1 MNGTMIRRSLRL
13 SFTLFLLVPLL
24 ASAGLVPRAPQI
36 EATAYVLMDASTGHL
51 IVEHNV
57 DKRLP
62 PASLTKI
69 MTDYIAAREIHRG
82 NLDPRETTTV
92 SVRAWRMG
100 GSRMFI
106 QEGNQVSVEDL
117 IKGVII
123 SSGNDASV
131 ALAEHIAGSEEA
143 FADLM
148 NQHARRLGMEN
159 SSFANSTG
167 WPDPDQYTSARDMAI
182 LSRALIREHPENY
195 SLYREKSFTYNDI
208 TQRNRNLLLWR
219 DESVDGIKTGHTRE
233 SGYSLVSS
241 AERDGMRLISVV
253 MGANSEQAR
262 ARESQSL
269 LNYGFRFFETYKAY
283 DAGESLTPL
292 RVWMGTDNEVN
303 LGASEDLVV
312 TIPKDSHEKLSAEMS
327 LDSRVRAPVRA
338 GDELGMVTISLNGDT
353 LLEKPLVALSDV
365 ERGGI
370 FRRLIDS
377 IVLFFRG
384 LFS

>member
-36 EATAYVLMDASTGHL
+36 EATAYVLMDATTGHL

>member
-1 MNGTMIRRSLRL
+1 MNATMIRHSLRL
-13 SFTLFLLVPLL
+13 AFTLFLLVPLL
-24 ASAGLVPRAPQI
+24 AGAGLVPRAPQI
-36 EATAYVLMDASTGHL
+36 EATAYVLMDATTGHL

-57 DKRLP
+57 DERLP

-69 MTDYIAAREIHRG
+69 MTDYIAAREIDRG
-82 NLDPRETTTV
+82 NLNPRETTTV

-106 QEGNQVSVEDL
+106 QEGSQVSIEDL

-159 SSFANSTG
+159 SNFTNSTG
-167 WPDPDQYTSARDMAI
+167 WPDEDQYTSARDMAI

-253 MGANSEQAR
+253 MGTNSEQAR

-292 RVWMGTDNEVN
+292 RVWMGADNEVN

-312 TIPKDSHEKLSAEMS
+312 TIPKDSHENLSAEMS
-327 LDSRVRAPVRA
+327 LDSRVRAPVQA
-338 GDELGMVTISLNGDT
+338 GDELGAVTISLNGDV

-370 FRRLIDS
+370 FRRLIDR
-377 IVLFFRG
+377 IALFFRG